1 MKKKWL
7 IIHTLQHACRIYM
20 LQMARVIYMVRLY
33 QKQTRALDKHCTKP
47 LAYLYCIFK
56 YICVNAYR
64 KILENVIHYHIVKS
78 VLFNTFMKHKILS
91 YAIWDKILPV
101 PKWHFEPK
109 ENKQN
114 NVYARSKIPSKRK
127 EKKKTNP
134 LYMQSAS
141 DIFHVVPLYLKK
153 KDADK
158 RSHQIFRLPERLT
171 SARKI

>member
-109 ENKQN
+109 ENKQTMYMLDPKFQ
-114 NVYARSKIPSKRK
+114 VK
-127 EKKKTNP
+127 EKKKKNQST
-134 LYMQSAS
+134 LYAKCFWHFSCS
-141 DIFHVVPLYLKK
+141 TSLFEK
-153 KDADK
+153 
-158 RSHQIFRLPERLT
+158 ERC
-171 SARKI
+171 R